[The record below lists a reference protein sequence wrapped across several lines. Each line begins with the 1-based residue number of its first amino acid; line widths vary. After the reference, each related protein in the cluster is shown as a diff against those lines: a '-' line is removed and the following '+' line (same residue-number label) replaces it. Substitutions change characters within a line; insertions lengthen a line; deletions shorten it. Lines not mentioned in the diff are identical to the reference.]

1 MRAPVIPD
9 SSEGFFGAEAIAD
22 PHPFHAR
29 CLRDHPIARIAGTGV
44 HFVATWAL
52 IDEALHREADFSAHL
67 TGVLTRDADG
77 HLGTFDFPDVGA
89 NHVIATADD
98 PEHAVQ
104 RAIVQPRLAAARI
117 AEMEPAIRAWTIEAL
132 TPWIDAGGG
141 DVVPIAELI
150 PARVVAHLLGLPD
163 RDVARHRAWAMMG
176 GSILAGDVSGPQLT
190 RLVTDTT
197 RMAEY
202 LGGHLDRV
210 IRADPGDAAPTLLAL
225 LSGGVDRG
233 EINRE
238 QAIGIAIVMFGAAGE
253 STAALIGSALHRLAG
268 DSAIAAKLRS
278 DPDLVPPFVEEVARL
293 EAPFNFHYRAV
304 RRPCTL
310 GGFDLV
316 PGDRLMLSWAAAN
329 RDPARF
335 EDPDA
340 LRLDRRYPKQHL
352 SFGRGSHFCIGA
364 PLARL
369 EARIVVEEVLA
380 RVARIAHDPT
390 AAPTY
395 APSIFVRRLERLALT
410 IEPD

>member
-1 MRAPVIPD
+1 MRAPLIPSD
-9 SSEGFFGAEAIAD
+9 ELFSRDAIAD

-29 CLRDHPIARIAGTGV
+29 CLREHPIACIGETGV
-44 HFVATWAL
+44 HFVASFAL
-52 IDEALHREADFSAHL
+52 VDEALQREADFSAHL

-77 HLGTFDFPDVGA
+77 HPGVFAFPDVGA
-89 NHVIATADD
+89 NHVIATADE

-104 RAIVQPRLAAARI
+104 RAIVQPRLSAARV
-117 AEMEPAIRAWTIEAL
+117 AEMEGSIRIWTREAL
-132 TPWIDAGGG
+132 TPWLDAGGG
-141 DVVPIAELI
+141 DFVPIAELI

-176 GSILAGDVSGPQLT
+176 GSILAGDVPGEQLSQ
-190 RLVTDTT
+190 LVTETAQ
-197 RMAEY
+197 MAEY
-202 LGGHLDRV
+202 LGGHLD
-210 IRADPGDAAPTLLAL
+210 AATPGEDSGGPPSLLAL
-225 LSGGVDRG
+225 LSGGVVRG
-233 EINRE
+233 EITRE

-268 DSAIAAKLRS
+268 DPEIAARLRS
-278 DPDLVPPFVEEVARL
+278 DTALVPLFVEEVARL
-293 EAPFNFHYRAV
+293 EAPFNFHYRSV
-304 RRPCTL
+304 RRACTL

-335 EDPDA
+335 DDPDA

-352 SFGRGSHFCIGA
+352 TFGRGSHFCIGA

-380 RVARIAHDPT
+380 GTRRIAPVPS
-390 AAPTY
+390 AAVY
-395 APSIFVRRLERLALT
+395 ASSIFVRRLERLPLDLERA
-410 IEPD
+410 